1 MLSAGIFCEVSNFIY
16 YSNPATTSDVICNI
30 QSSAYCGKS
39 VYCLKYDYQILWRLI
54 MGKIINA
61 TEAVR
66 AFSEIINSVKYKGES
81 YTIIR
86 GGKPAATIMPV
97 KVATPGR
104 TLKELRAIINKLPKL
119 GKDTER
125 FLKDVEEAIQSQPPI
140 PETTAWE

>member
-1 MLSAGIFCEVSNFIY
+1 
-16 YSNPATTSDVICNI
+16 
-30 QSSAYCGKS
+30 
-39 VYCLKYDYQILWRLI
+39 

-61 TEAVR
+61 TEAAR

-97 KVATPGR
+97 KVATHGR
-104 TLKELRAIINKLPKL
+104 TLKELRAIINNLPKL

-140 PETTAWE
+140 PETTVWE

>member
-1 MLSAGIFCEVSNFIY
+1 
-16 YSNPATTSDVICNI
+16 
-30 QSSAYCGKS
+30 
-39 VYCLKYDYQILWRLI
+39 

-61 TEAVR
+61 TEAAR

-86 GGKPAATIMPV
+86 GGKPAAAIVPV
-97 KVATPGR
+97 KTAIPGR
-104 TLKELRAIINKLPKL
+104 TLKELRAIITNLPKL

-125 FLKDVEEAIQSQPPI
+125 FLKDVEEGIRSQPPA